1 MMSTR
6 SSIHGNNG
14 GFGLALSALA
24 FMLAAAPGVFALST
38 DQDQRIEIEADA
50 GELDDARNINIYT
63 GDVIVIQGSIR
74 ITGDR
79 MTVHYTD
86 DNEVDTLVMEGRP
99 ATYRQ
104 LPDDSDVH
112 DEAQAMRM
120 EYQKLNNLVILLN
133 DARVK
138 QTSASFSGDR
148 IEYDSANSRVKVTSE
163 PAGRPGEQQ
172 DNKERVKIIIPP

>member
-1 MMSTR
+1 M
-6 SSIHGNNG
+6 
-14 GFGLALSALA
+14 LYAVAL
-24 FMLAAAPGVFALST
+24 FVPAAATALST
-38 DQDQRIEIEADA
+38 DQAQRIEIEADA
-50 GELDDARNINIYT
+50 GELDDVRNINTYN
-63 GDVIVIQGSIR
+63 GDVIVTQGSIR

-79 MTVHYTD
+79 MTVHYND
-86 DNEVDTLVMEGRP
+86 ENQVDTLVMEGRP

-104 LPDDSDVH
+104 LPDNSDTY
-112 DEAQAMRM
+112 DEAQAQRM

-163 PAGRPGEQQ
+163 PATRSGEQEPKK
-172 DNKERVKIIIPP
+172 DRVKIIIPP

>member
-1 MMSTR
+1 MYTR
-6 SSIHGNNG
+6 LSNPADRAWY
-14 GFGLALSALA
+14 GLLLA
-24 FMLAAAPGVFALST
+24 SLLAAAPAHLAALST

-50 GELDDARNINIYT
+50 GELDDAKNINIYT
-63 GDVIVIQGSIR
+63 GRVIVVQGSIR

-86 DNEVDTLVMEGRP
+86 DNQVDTLVMEGRP

-104 LPDDSDVH
+104 LPDNSATY
-112 DEAQAMRM
+112 DEAQALRM
-120 EYQKLNNLVILLN
+120 EYRKLDNLVILLN
-133 DARVK
+133 QARVT

-163 PAGRPGEQQ
+163 PAAVSPGEPQ
-172 DNKERVKIIIPP
+172 NKERVKIIIPPQ